1 MLKSSVHLLSFL
13 HILPRPPLASV
24 TYFLLH
30 TLKISSLQAPA
41 DVHLMPLCLHYEYAR
56 FKLLFSWSHVGLK
69 VGCLGSFPMRK
80 MHFVP
85 PDKAPS
91 RREMVFS
98 YPGICE
104 AALPAFRAS
113 LPPSFFLR
121 EEHTYVVCTYGA
133 FPPPPPPLVHWVLH
147 HVSLPSLLLPHM
159 LLWICGGEREST
171 PPVGILGGKND

>member
-133 FPPPPPPLVHWVLH
+133 FPPPPPPWSIECCIMFHSCHCSFHTCCFGFVGERGKA
-147 HVSLPSLLLPHM
+147 P
-159 LLWICGGEREST
+159 LLWAY
-171 PPVGILGGKND
+171 

>member
-13 HILPRPPLASV
+13 HIPPRPPLASV

-121 EEHTYVVCTYGA
+121 EENTYVVCTYGA
-133 FPPPPPPLVHWVLH
+133 FPPPPPPLGPLSVASCFTPVTA
-147 HVSLPSLLLPHM
+147 PSTHAALD
-159 LLWICGGEREST
+159 LWGREGKHPSCGHTRRE
-171 PPVGILGGKND
+171 K